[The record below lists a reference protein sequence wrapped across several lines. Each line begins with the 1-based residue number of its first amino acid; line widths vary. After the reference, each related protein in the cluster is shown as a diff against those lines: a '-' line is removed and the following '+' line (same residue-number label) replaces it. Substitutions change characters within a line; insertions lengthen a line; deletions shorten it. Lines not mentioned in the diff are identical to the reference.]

1 MDFSLI
7 VPCYNEAENLSV
19 FFGSACRCFE
29 NTDYSCELIFVNDGS
44 NDGTTDVILQQIDRY
59 RSEGG
64 TKLSFS
70 MIELSRN
77 FGKESAL
84 FAGLD
89 HASGDY
95 IGFIDADM
103 QQDPQVALTMLQILI
118 NEPEFD
124 CVAAVQKKRR
134 ESLGIRLFKRCFYRI
149 FNVMSSTQLLADVSD
164 FRVFTRQ
171 VADAI
176 LSMHENYRFSKG
188 LFSWVGF
195 RTKVIPY
202 EVHERYAGKTKWSF
216 SKLLSYGWNGVLAFS
231 TLPLKII
238 MILGIVLALC
248 SVVLFLFDMYQKI
261 AFNNEIPL
269 SMILLYVVV
278 LLSGIQM
285 AVLGVL
291 GEYMARG
298 YIEAKQRPVYIVR
311 SEYVDRA
318 TPLEEHKGV
327 EKDLEHSGGV
337 SEQEVAEA
345 RSHISVYPGKFEREH
360 SFNAHTH
367 TRKVA
372 VHD

>member
-1 MDFSLI
+1 M
-7 VPCYNEAENLSV
+7 
-19 FFGSACRCFE
+19 
-29 NTDYSCELIFVNDGS
+29 
-44 NDGTTDVILQQIDRY
+44 
-59 RSEGG
+59 
-64 TKLSFS
+64 
-70 MIELSRN
+70 M
-77 FGKESAL
+77 
-84 FAGLD
+84 
-89 HASGDY
+89 
-95 IGFIDADM
+95 
-103 QQDPQVALTMLQILI
+103 
-118 NEPEFD
+118 
-124 CVAAVQKKRR
+124 
-134 ESLGIRLFKRCFYRI
+134 
-149 FNVMSSTQLLADVSD
+149 
-164 FRVFTRQ
+164 
-171 VADAI
+171 
-176 LSMHENYRFSKG
+176 
-188 LFSWVGF
+188 
-195 RTKVIPY
+195 
-202 EVHERYAGKTKWSF
+202 
-216 SKLLSYGWNGVLAFS
+216 
-231 TLPLKII
+231 
-238 MILGIVLALC
+238 LGIVLALC

>member
-216 SKLLSYGWNGVLAFS
+216 RKLLSYGWNGVLAFS

-238 MILGIVLALC
+238 MMLGIVLALC

-337 SEQEVAEA
+337 SEQEVVEA